1 MPTSNPHTPV
11 WSDFAYTVIGNLRRH
26 HGVASSRPDGFDRK
40 MEPPSELDEL
50 FARFEDDKDG
60 EFLDTPSGL
69 PSRYVPARQL
79 LTAIRLAATFG
90 RSDAYQVSLLCGALT
105 VISDIAPADMTTLK
119 DTLKLGLPYT
129 DWQVISP
136 DIVDGQVSKSGQA
149 RFESSIAD
157 RIDRIEPV
165 LILQPHGVSLPRHLV
180 AIAPAILPFAPV
192 SRDIVMT
199 HLRAGNLHDQI
210 SDPAAVRDAL
220 PDNSSLAALET
231 LEACAALRAPT
242 PRVVLQRLDTMIDKQ
257 AKSSGPRLEDFN
269 GETPAFL
276 AARRVVDD
284 LSLWK
289 AGQAGWDEIS
299 RSLLLYGPPG
309 TGKTYLA
316 QAIGNS
322 AGIATVHASF
332 AEWQAHGH
340 LGDMLRAMEQ
350 TFSEAHRR
358 APCLIII
365 DEIDAVGSRSDPDR
379 HANNYRVQVINSF
392 LGHMDSIAQREGV
405 VVIGTC
411 NNPESMDPAVLR
423 AGRMDLKI
431 CIPLPDAETILGVL
445 RHHLREDIADTDLR
459 SLSHRAVGR
468 SAADIDAAIRAAR
481 SDARHARRLLS
492 LAMLHDKLGI
502 ETSGA
507 DDAILWRIAVHEAGH
522 AVAGAALGL
531 GTIESIAITNHG
543 GQIQRRVRAT
553 ESLLSDIEAEIAYAL
568 AGRAAERLV
577 LGEVSAGAG
586 GPAASDLA
594 LATHM
599 AIQIETTYGLGHEG
613 LVWHADPDLIHR
625 QTPAIRDRVRQR
637 LQSAEQRASVLLGHH
652 RDTLEGLARSLVEKR
667 SMRTKEIRHALQSVA
682 ASISATTPEI
692 AENLI
697 QIDHQHPV

>member
-1 MPTSNPHTPV
+1 MSTSNPHTPV
-11 WSDFAYTVIGNLRRH
+11 WSGFAYTVIGNLRRH

-50 FARFEDDKDG
+50 FARFEDGKAAEIFDAP
-60 EFLDTPSGL
+60 TSL

-90 RSDAYQVSLLCGALT
+90 GPDAYQAGLLCGALT

-136 DIVDGQVSKSGQA
+136 DIIDGQVSKTAQS
-149 RFESSIAD
+149 RFESNIAD

-165 LILQPHGVSLPRHLV
+165 LILQADGVSLPSHLV
-180 AIAPAILPFAPV
+180 AIAPAILPYAPV

-199 HLRAGNLHDQI
+199 HLLAGNLHDQI
-210 SDPAAVRDAL
+210 PDPMALHDAL
-220 PDNSSLAALET
+220 PQNVDLAALET

-242 PRVVLQRLDTMIDKQ
+242 PRVVLQRLDTMIDTQ
-257 AKSSGPRLEDFN
+257 ARSSGPRLENFE
-269 GETPAFL
+269 GETPALL

-284 LSLWK
+284 LLLWK
-289 AGQAGWDEIS
+289 DGEAGWHEIS

-309 TGKTYLA
+309 TGKTFLA
-316 QAIGNS
+316 RAIGNS
-322 AGIATVHASF
+322 AGLTTINASF

-340 LGDMLRAMEQ
+340 LGDMMRAMDN
-350 TFSEAHRR
+350 TFSEARRR

-379 HANNYRVQVINSF
+379 HANNYRTQVINGF
-392 LGHMDSIAQREGV
+392 LGHLDSIAQREGV
-405 VVIGTC
+405 AVIGTC
-411 NNPESMDPAVLR
+411 NHPGRMDPAVLR

-431 CIPLPDAETILGVL
+431 QVPLPDAEAILGIL
-445 RHHLREDIADTDLR
+445 RHHLREDIADAELQ
-459 SLSHRAVGR
+459 SLAHRAVGR

-481 SDARHARRLLS
+481 SDARHTRKLLS
-492 LAMLHDKLGI
+492 LAMLHDTLGI

-507 DDAILWRIAVHEAGH
+507 DDAVLRRVAIHEAGH
-522 AVAGAALGL
+522 AVLGAALGL
-531 GTIESIAITNHG
+531 GTIEAIAITNEG
-543 GQIQRRVRAT
+543 GHVQRRSKPT
-553 ESLLSDIEAEIAYAL
+553 ESLLSDIEAEISYAL

-594 LATHM
+594 LATYM

-613 LVWHADPDLIHR
+613 LVWHADLDIIHR

-637 LQSAEQRASVLLGHH
+637 LQRAEQQASILLGHH
-652 RDTLEGLARSLVEKR
+652 RDALEALARTLVEKR

-682 ASISATTPEI
+682 ASVTSMTPKAT
-692 AENLI
+692 ENLV
-697 QIDHQHPV
+697 QRDYQHSV

>member
-1 MPTSNPHTPV
+1 MPTSNINTPV

-26 HGVASSRPDGFDRK
+26 HGVAGSTPGDMDRK

-50 FARFEDDKDG
+50 FAQFEGGKDN
-60 EFLDTPSGL
+60 EIFDTPSGL

-90 RSDAYQVSLLCGALT
+90 GSDAYQAGLLCGALT

-136 DIVDGQVSKSGQA
+136 DIVDGQVSKTAQN
-149 RFESSIAD
+149 RFESNIAD

-165 LILQPHGVSLPRHLV
+165 LILQADGVSLPNHLV
-180 AIAPAILPFAPV
+180 AIAPTILPYAPV

-199 HLRAGNLHDQI
+199 HLLAGNLHDQI
-210 SDPAAVRDAL
+210 CDPLAMHDAL
-220 PDNSSLAALET
+220 PDDSDLAALET

-242 PRVVLQRLDTMIDKQ
+242 PPVVLQRLQTMIDKQ
-257 AKSSGPRLEDFN
+257 AKSSGPRLENFN
-269 GETPAFL
+269 GETPAL
-276 AARRVVDD
+276 IAARRVVQD
-284 LSLWK
+284 LLLWK
-289 AGQAGWDEIS
+289 EGKAGWHEIS

-316 QAIGNS
+316 RAIGNS
-322 AGIATVHASF
+322 AGLTTKSASF

-340 LGDMLRAMEQ
+340 LGDMMRAMEQ
-350 TFSEAHRR
+350 TFSEARR
-358 APCLIII
+358 CAPCLIII

-379 HANNYRVQVINSF
+379 HANSYRTQVINGF
-392 LGHMDSIAQREGV
+392 LGHMDSIAQKEGV
-405 VVIGTC
+405 VVVGTC
-411 NNPESMDPAVLR
+411 NYPERMDPAVLR
-423 AGRMDLKI
+423 AGRIDLKI
-431 CIPLPDAETILGVL
+431 RVPLPDAEAILGIL
-445 RHHLREDIADTDLR
+445 RHHLREDIADAELQ

-481 SDARHARRLLS
+481 SDARHARKMLNV
-492 LAMLHDKLGI
+492 AMLHDKLRI
-502 ETSGA
+502 ETSDA

-531 GTIESIAITNHG
+531 GTIESIAITNEG
-543 GQIQRRVRAT
+543 GQIQRRSMPI

-577 LGEVSAGAG
+577 LDEVSAGAG

-599 AIQIETTYGLGHEG
+599 AVQIETTYGLGHEG
-613 LVWHADPDLIHR
+613 LVWHADPDIIHR

-637 LQSAEQRASVLLGHH
+637 LQRAEQRVSVLLGHH
-652 RDTLEGLARSLVEKR
+652 RDTLEGLARMLLKER
-667 SMRTKEIRHALQSVA
+667 SMRTAEIQHALQSVD
-682 ASISATTPEI
+682 ASISATTPET
-692 AENLI
+692 AKNLI
-697 QIDHQHPV
+697 QSDHQHPV